1 MAVTMPEGTLGERL
15 ERYLEGFGNR
25 HGLEES
31 GIEDGV
37 VNLTV
42 SPESVPAVLAT
53 AREDLNIRHLSYLT
67 VVDRQGFFE
76 ITYALADLRG
86 ADVRVKTTIQGE
98 EPVIGTVTHVY
109 PTANWHEA
117 GGVRHVRGRVRGAS
131 RLAADVHVAGPLR
144 PPPAFEE
151 LRDKR
156 PPDLRRVAIA
166 MLREEKNL
174 GSQSLGGTEGGRL
187 TNPDIRDEFGLETL
201 DMNMG
206 PQHPAMHG
214 LLRLILELDGET
226 VVRCDPVMGYLH
238 RCQEK
243 IAENRMYPAVIPL
256 TDRLDYFANI
266 HNEHGYCLAVEDL
279 LDVEIPPR
287 AEYIRVLMS
296 ELMRLASH
304 IPSLGFLM
312 LELGA
317 FTPILYGFRERER
330 IQTLF
335 EAITGARMMFHYVRI
350 GGVKA
355 DLPPDIPQRIWD
367 YIESLEANYQ
377 SDFVD
382 LVQGNEIFISR
393 TRNVGR
399 MSPDKALDMGLTGPP
414 LRCTGVDF
422 DIRRDYPY
430 SIYNELD
437 FDVITEDAGDVEASY
452 KVRVREILE
461 SIKLI
466 KQCLE
471 KLPEGEVMG
480 DTGRRIRPAEGEGF
494 SRIESPRGEFSVHV
508 VSDGTDTPYR
518 VHYRDPSFCN
528 MQLLQ
533 EIVPGH
539 YLPDIMPIMGL
550 IDPVS
555 GGWDK

>member
-1 MAVTMPEGTLGERL
+1 
-15 ERYLEGFGNR
+15 
-25 HGLEES
+25 
-31 GIEDGV
+31 
-37 VNLTV
+37 
-42 SPESVPAVLAT
+42 
-53 AREDLNIRHLSYLT
+53 
-67 VVDRQGFFE
+67 
-76 ITYALADLRG
+76 
-86 ADVRVKTTIQGE
+86 
-98 EPVIGTVTHVY
+98 
-109 PTANWHEA
+109 
-117 GGVRHVRGRVRGAS
+117 
-131 RLAADVHVAGPLR
+131 
-144 PPPAFEE
+144 
-151 LRDKR
+151 
-156 PPDLRRVAIA
+156 
-166 MLREEKNL
+166 MLREEGRVESITL
-174 GSQSLGGTEGGRL
+174 SGRESGRL
-187 TNPDIRDEFGLETL
+187 ANPDVRDEFGLETL

-256 TDRLDYFANI
+256 TDRLDYFANM
-266 HNEHGYCLAVEDL
+266 HNEHGYVLAVEDL

-287 AEYIRVLMS
+287 AEYIRVLMC

-317 FTPILYGFRERER
+317 FTPILYCFRERER
-330 IQTLF
+330 IQTIF
-335 EAITGARMMFHYVRI
+335 EAVTGARMMFHYIRI

-355 DLPPDIPQRIWD
+355 DLPPDIPQKIWD
-367 YIESLEANYQ
+367 YIEGLESRFQA
-377 SDFVD
+377 DFVD
-382 LVQGNEIFISR
+382 LIQGNEIFISR
-393 TRNVGR
+393 TRGVGT
-399 MSPDKALDMGLTGPP
+399 MSQEKALEMGLTGPP

-430 SIYNELD
+430 SIYPELE
-437 FDVITEDAGDVEASY
+437 FDVITDQAGDVEASY
-452 KVRVREILE
+452 RVRIAEALQ
-461 SIKLI
+461 SIRLI

-471 KLPEGEVMG
+471 KMPEGEVMG
-480 DTGRRIRPAEGEGF
+480 DLGRRLRPAEGDGF
-494 SRIESPRGEFSVHV
+494 GRVESPRGEFSVHV
-508 VSDGTDTPYR
+508 VSDGSDTPYR

-533 EIVPGH
+533 EVIPGH

>member
-1 MAVTMPEGTLGERL
+1 MLEKERVT
-15 ERYLEGFGNR
+15 
-25 HGLEES
+25 ES
-31 GIEDGV
+31 
-37 VNLTV
+37 
-42 SPESVPAVLAT
+42 AA
-53 AREDLNIRHLSYLT
+53 LS
-67 VVDRQGFFE
+67 
-76 ITYALADLRG
+76 
-86 ADVRVKTTIQGE
+86 
-98 EPVIGTVTHVY
+98 
-109 PTANWHEA
+109 
-117 GGVRHVRGRVRGAS
+117 GRAS
-131 RLAADVHVAGPLR
+131 
-144 PPPAFEE
+144 
-151 LRDKR
+151 
-156 PPDLRRVAIA
+156 
-166 MLREEKNL
+166 
-174 GSQSLGGTEGGRL
+174 GRL
-187 TNPDIRDEFGLETL
+187 TNRYVRDEFGLETL

-256 TDRLDYFANI
+256 TDRLDYFANM

-287 AEYIRVLMS
+287 AEAIRVLMC

-304 IPSLGFLM
+304 IPSIGFLM

-317 FTPILYGFRERER
+317 FTPILYAFRERER
-330 IQTLF
+330 IQTIF
-335 EAITGARMMFHYVRI
+335 EAVTGARMMFHYIRI

-355 DLPPDIPQRIWD
+355 DLPEDIPEKIWE
-367 YIESLEANYQ
+367 YLESLEAHFQ
-377 SDFVD
+377 RDFVD
-382 LVQGNEIFISR
+382 LIEGNEIFIAR
-393 TRNVGR
+393 TRDVGK
-399 MSPDKALDMGLTGPP
+399 MTQEKAIEMGLTGPP

-430 SIYNELD
+430 SWYPNVE
-437 FDVITEDAGDVEASY
+437 FDVITDDGGDVEASY
-452 KVRVREILE
+452 RVRIGE
-461 SIKLI
+461 I
-466 KQCLE
+466 KQSVRIVKQVLE

-480 DTGRRIRPAEGEGF
+480 DTGRRLRPSEGEGF
-494 SRIESPRGEFSVHV
+494 GRVESPRGEFSVHV
-508 VSDGTDTPYR
+508 ISDGSDTPYR
-518 VHYRDPSFCN
+518 VHYRDPSFVN

-533 EIVPGH
+533 EVVPGH